1 MPIFP
6 LNSPGV
12 KYSVYIRAL
21 IMVGLNFSGYGK
33 ISHLYFRSQILLL
46 FLHLS
51 SIFTGHM
58 PNTVELGTP
67 VMLLLPLF

>member
-46 FLHLS
+46 FFASVLDIYRTYAKYS
-51 SIFTGHM
+51 
-58 PNTVELGTP
+58 
-67 VMLLLPLF
+67 